1 MQPELS
7 DMLDNLP
14 RTVVY
19 VEDDQ
24 SMIDLVSLTLSR
36 KGFKVVGAVGGQQ
49 GLSLI
54 ETLRPDLV
62 LLDLMMPDMDGWE
75 VYQRMK
81 ANAALNEI
89 PVIVVTAKAQSIDRM
104 LGLHIA
110 KVDDYL
116 TKPFAPAELL
126 RSVERVLSKRG

>member
-1 MQPELS
+1 
-7 DMLDNLP
+7 MLDNLP